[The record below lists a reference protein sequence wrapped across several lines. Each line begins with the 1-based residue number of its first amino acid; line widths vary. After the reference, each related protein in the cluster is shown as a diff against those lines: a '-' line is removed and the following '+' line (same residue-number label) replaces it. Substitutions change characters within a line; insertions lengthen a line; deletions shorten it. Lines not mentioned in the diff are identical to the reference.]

1 MSKFAPILNDWGRGQ
16 DGRCKLFF
24 SVLFGRTIAESK
36 KKHEEK
42 QLKAQQLRDKLRDE
56 KTHKLQ
62 KLLERV
68 SGHAVQSQQ
77 ETPQPSP
84 RLATRRASVSILPDR
99 ITKYQR
105 PAPSLSTQLATDV
118 SGRDVAQTH
127 NLS

>member
-1 MSKFAPILNDWGRGQ
+1 MAGVR
-16 DGRCKLFF
+16 FF

-68 SGHAVQSQQ
+68 SGHTEPTGNTTALLSPVQPGHVESFCQH
-77 ETPQPSP
+77 T
-84 RLATRRASVSILPDR
+84 A
-99 ITKYQR
+99 K
-105 PAPSLSTQLATDV
+105 
-118 SGRDVAQTH
+118 
-127 NLS
+127 